1 MQSLERMQT
10 LLELG
15 SFELHLIFLDKA
27 EVDGKIVLV
36 PEQQGGGFLAVASR
50 ATGLLRIV
58 VQADKRRMV
67 NNEPN
72 IGNVY
77 TQTEGVRGHHHLYL
91 SAGET
96 LQTGRLVL
104 AFAVIEL
111 RLKSLPAQV
120 SAQLF
125 HAVDG
130 VGVNDDAIALVLSE
144 FFADNLA
151 LAQLNE
157 VRGLA
162 AAQTVPDLDHTQLDV
177 VAGHTAAND
186 MCALDAQLFENV
198 LLGGRRGRCR
208 ECANDRRR
216 REALYEFTNAQVV
229 LAKSGPLLADAM
241 RFVYHDAS
249 KVGLAECRLYLSVL

>member
-1 MQSLERMQT
+1 
-10 LLELG
+10 
-15 SFELHLIFLDKA
+15 
-27 EVDGKIVLV
+27 
-36 PEQQGGGFLAVASR
+36 
-50 ATGLLRIV
+50 
-58 VQADKRRMV
+58 MV

-125 HAVDG
+125 
-130 VGVNDDAIALVLSE
+130 
-144 FFADNLA
+144 ADNLA

-198 LLGGRRGRCR
+198 LRGGRRGRCR
-208 ECANDRRR
+208 E
-216 REALYEFTNAQVV
+216 
-229 LAKSGPLLADAM
+229 
-241 RFVYHDAS
+241 
-249 KVGLAECRLYLSVL
+249 